1 MSLPNDMVFTE
12 IKTTLQKLDTAEKK
26 KAIEDLIEKSFAEA
40 KKELGTRANNPM
52 IKGMLRKRLEDQ
64 LLPKI
69 LTPEERA
76 ACGFL

>member
-76 ACGFL
+76 ACGFH